1 MNHAECCDPSK
12 ECPKPAAP
20 TCEDKS
26 PVMEKASK
34 VEVDPAFTFLAAVT
48 VDSPEISW
56 TGVAAS
62 AHYSPPDIPL
72 VNSALLL

>member
-1 MNHAECCDPSK
+1 
-12 ECPKPAAP
+12 
-20 TCEDKS
+20 
-26 PVMEKASK
+26 MEKASK